1 MEIFN
6 FGLDLAPKKYNYE
19 SNQYKKLLDKF
30 SPKKKNPYT
39 VEFVNEDLE
48 KSDAIVIAKDKLLD
62 FVLIDLEK
70 IEQRLA
76 RTEAEEEKEIL
87 KQVQGYLEEEK
98 VLADWG
104 LDQEK
109 INFLK
114 NLQLVSVKPIVVKE
128 DFKDQDQQLRDLIG
142 EAMEAAGKILFFTAS
157 EKEVKAWDLRK
168 GKTILEAAGRIHSDL
183 MRGFI
188 RAEVVNCKDLDNFY
202 NMAEAKSKGLVETV
216 GKDYK
221 VVDGDIIYIK
231 FSI

>member
-6 FGLDLAPKKYNYE
+6 FGLDLVPKKYNYE
-19 SNQYKKLLDKF
+19 SNQYKKLVDKF

-48 KSDAIVIAKDKLLD
+48 KSDAIVIAKNKLLD

-76 RTEAEEEKEIL
+76 KTEVEEEKEIL
-87 KQVQGYLEEEK
+87 KQVQSYLEEEK

-104 LDQEK
+104 LEKEK

-114 NLQLVSVKPIVVKE
+114 NLQLVSLKPIVVKE
-128 DFKDQDQQLRDLIG
+128 DFKDQNQRLRDLIG
-142 EAMEAAGKILFFTAS
+142 EVMEAANKILFFTAS

-168 GKTILEAAGRIHSDL
+168 GKTILEAAGKIHSDL

-188 RAEVVNCKDLDNFY
+188 RAEVVNCRHLDNFY

-216 GKDYK
+216 GKDYQ
-221 VVDGDIIYIK
+221 VADGDIIYIK

>member
-6 FGLDLAPKKYNYE
+6 FGLDLVPKKYNYE
-19 SNQYKKLLDKF
+19 SNQYIKLLDKF

-76 RTEAEEEKEIL
+76 RTEVEEEKEIL

-98 VLADWG
+98 LLVDWG
-104 LDQEK
+104 LEQEK

-114 NLQLVSVKPIVVKE
+114 NLQLVSLKPIVIKE

-142 EAMEAAGKILFFTAS
+142 EAMEAANKILFFTAS

-188 RAEVVNCKDLDNFY
+188 RAEVVNCKDLDSFY

-216 GKDYK
+216 GKDYQ
-221 VVDGDIIYIK
+221 VIDGDIIYIK

>member
-6 FGLDLAPKKYNYE
+6 FGLDLVPKKYNYE
-19 SNQYKKLLDKF
+19 SSQYIKLLDKF

-39 VEFVNEDLE
+39 VEFVNKDLE

-76 RTEAEEEKEIL
+76 RTEVEEEKEIL

-104 LDQEK
+104 LEQQK

-114 NLQLVSVKPIVVKE
+114 NLQLVSLKPIVVKE
-128 DFKDQDQQLRDLIG
+128 DFKYQDQQLRNLIG
-142 EAMEAAGKILFFTAS
+142 EVMEAANKILFFTAS
-157 EKEVKAWDLRK
+157 EKEVKAWGLRK

-216 GKDYK
+216 GKDYQ
-221 VVDGDIIYIK
+221 VIDGDIIYIK

>member
-6 FGLDLAPKKYNYE
+6 FGLDLVPKKYNYE